1 MHLFLCYFKSDNV
14 EFTCIDH
21 YRKALLLST
30 LYASFSFISEGCVRA
45 CPQEALQQHLGTL
58 FWWMVTFIGLLM
70 LNEPCSSCFNWML
83 FMWPQ
88 VCTPTP
94 CGAPMSH
101 HPHLRLAP
109 PLMSLVCE
117 AAHWWLMDKA
127 SLTSHFPY
135 ASSRVCK
142 QTNGSGLTEFA
153 HKTRRGKCQHGHFAH
168 QVAIFSAVCFFFC
181 ILSSGKQFLWGGR
194 VENAKHF
201 HFVRFSFYKYSIY

>member
-1 MHLFLCYFKSDNV
+1 MHW
-14 EFTCIDH
+14 
-21 YRKALLLST
+21 RRALLLSM
-30 LYASFSFISEGCVRA
+30 LYGSFSFIFECCVRA
-45 CPQEALQQHLGTL
+45 CPQEALQQRHGTL

-101 HPHLRLAP
+101 RPRLRLAP
-109 PLMSLVCE
+109 PLLSLVCE

-127 SLTSHFPY
+127 WLASHFPD

-142 QTNGSGLTEFA
+142 QTNGSGLTEVT
-153 HKTRRGKCQHGHFAH
+153 HKTRKGKCQHGHFAH
-168 QVAIFSAVCFFFC
+168 QVTIFSAVWFFC
-181 ILSSGKQFLWGGR
+181 ILSSVKQSI
-194 VENAKHF
+194 
-201 HFVRFSFYKYSIY
+201 FVRRQSWECQRF